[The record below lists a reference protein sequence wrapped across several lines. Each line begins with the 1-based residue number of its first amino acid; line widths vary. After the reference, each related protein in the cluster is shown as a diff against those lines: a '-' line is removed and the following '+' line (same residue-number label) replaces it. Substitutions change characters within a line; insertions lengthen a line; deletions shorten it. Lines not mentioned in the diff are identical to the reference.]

1 MKLNT
6 FTRTLAASAL
16 VATTFAATLSV
27 HAKTVPFGVGFVTIV
42 DLEVTQVNAL
52 SYGQN
57 MIGRA
62 GTSCTMVT
70 DYTNAIANTPMTGIT
85 DLLSDSISGDGCITK
100 ADASINNFTGLYQV
114 KGAFSQAVNVTVG
127 SIAGTDFNFS
137 PTGKVAN
144 VAGGLFAS
152 GSTIFADTPQLIS
165 TDPAGLIAVAVA
177 GTITIG
183 ATDLTANTPYSA
195 NFDLTATY

>member
-16 VATTFAATLSV
+16 VATTFTATLSV

-42 DLEVTQVNAL
+42 DLEVTQVNAI
-52 SYGQN
+52 SFGQN
-57 MIGRA
+57 IIGRA
-62 GTSCTMVT
+62 GTNCTMVS
-70 DYTNAIANTPMTGIT
+70 NVANVIANTALASITGLME
-85 DLLSDSISGDGCITK
+85 DGISGDGCITQ
-100 ADASINNFTGLYQV
+100 ASNGTNNFTGVYQV
-114 KGAFSQAVNVTVG
+114 KGATSQAVNITVG
-127 SIAGTDFNFS
+127 SIAGADFNFS

-144 VAGGLFAS
+144 VVGGLAAS

-165 TDPAGLIAVAVA
+165 TDTAGLVAVAVA

-183 ATDLTANTPYSA
+183 AVDLTANTPYSA